1 MKRMKVWL
9 LVLVIGVA
17 SCTGVKEAAFERG
30 VDLFLANQLQ
40 DASKLLEASV
50 TLMPGNPEAFAWYA
64 ECLRRMGEYD
74 RAAEFAY
81 GALKIDPDHAFAH
94 AVLGDLFNPMYS
106 TWSRVN
112 AESTWFHLLA
122 AVKSD
127 PHDGNAWLA
136 LWPQT
141 IMRGE
146 TDLEVT
152 ADTMMIA
159 TGFLTEPLLAYN
171 RWMLRDLPENA
182 ILITNGDF
190 DTFPAVALQ
199 KREGLR
205 QDVAIFNLNLLNVDW
220 YAHAIAERY
229 GIELPFDQAELQN
242 LQSYRNK
249 SGKVITKAIQ
259 IVRGWFD
266 MLGRGQLTR
275 PLCLAIT
282 VERKGIISDV
292 EEHTVLCGA
301 YYEVTPGKGD
311 RIDLERV
318 ARSIEELE
326 VSDFEGSFYS
336 DMDRSPI
343 RRATANN
350 LAANLT
356 GLMLIY
362 ASELL
367 DRGQSEEARQVV
379 EKARI
384 FDTSIAARGR
394 FTTQIDSL
402 LRGRS

>member
-1 MKRMKVWL
+1 
-9 LVLVIGVA
+9 
-17 SCTGVKEAAFERG
+17 
-30 VDLFLANQLQ
+30 
-40 DASKLLEASV
+40 
-50 TLMPGNPEAFAWYA
+50 
-64 ECLRRMGEYD
+64 
-74 RAAEFAY
+74 
-81 GALKIDPDHAFAH
+81 
-94 AVLGDLFNPMYS
+94 
-106 TWSRVN
+106 
-112 AESTWFHLLA
+112 
-122 AVKSD
+122 
-127 PHDGNAWLA
+127 
-136 LWPQT
+136 
-141 IMRGE
+141 
-146 TDLEVT
+146 
-152 ADTMMIA
+152 MMIA

-220 YAHAIAERY
+220 YARAIAERY
-229 GIELPFDQAELQN
+229 GIELPFDEEQLQN
-242 LQSYRNK
+242 LQSYRDK
-249 SGKVITKAIQ
+249 GGKVITKAIQ

-282 VERKGIISDV
+282 VDRKGIIPDV

-301 YYEVTPGKGD
+301 YYEVTPGEGD

-318 ARSIEELE
+318 ARSIEEVE

-367 DRGQSEEARQVV
+367 DRGQSEEARQVL